1 MLKHYLSSALRG
13 MRSGRLYAA
22 INLFGL
28 AVGLAAALILG
39 QLVRSELGYD
49 QFHPDSERLV
59 RIGWTD
65 PGAEVSAAMVSPA
78 FGPALLATL
87 PEVTSYARV
96 TPVGPLLSDDDVHI
110 APERTFWADP
120 SVLDLFGFEWLEGA
134 PDLSGPDRIVLSE
147 STSRRL
153 FGDTQAVGQTV
164 LLNEE
169 DPVTITGVFRDTPA
183 KSHIHFDAIVSIS
196 ILEKWFSRSID
207 TIWDSPNYATY
218 VRLAPGVNAGQFAD
232 ALESFVDQQV
242 PVGMREGALSAMSV
256 SDIHLHSTAVGE
268 LEPAG
273 STGTLWMLGAI
284 CVLILFVAGANYV
297 NLATSRLERRR
308 REVGLRKAVG
318 ASPGHVLAQ
327 YWIESVVTAVGASL
341 LAAVMAWSLLP
352 LAAEWSGRA
361 NAIPAPSL
369 PGLLL
374 LGVGTGMVLGSL
386 AGVFPAMILSRLS
399 PGVSLRGGRSSRP
412 GHRIQQALV
421 VTQFCLAVIIVT
433 ATLVVKQQL
442 DFVRTTDLGFVP
454 EGVVSMPGIR
464 SLADDFEP
472 FRERLLANPDI
483 VAVSHAWRP
492 PGSALLFT
500 AEASV
505 EGRPATV
512 YPFFADPWYVETVGI
527 DMVAGTMYRADRAL
541 EMESGL
547 VINEAAARAFG
558 FDRPESAVGRG
569 ITYAGMDRTIVG
581 VMQDY
586 HQESLR
592 AEIAPM
598 VFLPYASNYRTV
610 LVRYA
615 AQDAADLAGF
625 LVEQW
630 KPYEGNYPVVPH
642 FLDDDL
648 DILYQKEQRL
658 AGTFGAF
665 AFLGILVS
673 CLGLL
678 GMATAAT
685 QRRRREIGIR
695 KALGASVTNVTGHML
710 REYLHLAVL
719 SLVVGLPV
727 ALIASRMW
735 LQSFAYHTSTGWV
748 IPLLAGTISIGA
760 ALLAV
765 GFEAVR
771 AGRTNPVDALRS
783 E

>member
-1 MLKHYLSSALRG
+1 MLKHYLSSAVRG

-28 AVGLAAALILG
+28 AAGLGAALVLG
-39 QLVRSELGYD
+39 QIIRSELGYD
-49 QFHPDSERLV
+49 TFHPDADRLV

-65 PGAEVSAAMVSPA
+65 PGADVSAAMVSPA
-78 FGPALLATL
+78 FGPALLETL
-87 PEVTSYARV
+87 PEVASFARV
-96 TPVGPLLSDDDVHI
+96 TPVGPLLSNNDVHI

-120 SVLDLFGFEWLEGA
+120 SVLDVFGFEWLAGT

-147 STSRRL
+147 STAQRL
-153 FGDTQAVGQTV
+153 FGDTHAVGKTV

-169 DPVTITGVFRDTPA
+169 DPVTVTGVFRDTPA

-196 ILEKWFSRSID
+196 ILEKWFNRSID

-218 VRLAPGVNAGQFAD
+218 VRLAPGVSEAQFTD
-232 ALESFVDQQV
+232 ALQSFVGRQV
-242 PVGMREGALSAMSV
+242 PDGMRDGTLFAMAV
-256 SDIHLHSTAVGE
+256 TDIHLHSTVVGE

-273 STGTLWMLGAI
+273 STSTLWMLGAI

-297 NLATSRLERRR
+297 NLVTSRLDRRR
-308 REVGLRKAVG
+308 REAGLRKAVG
-318 ASPGHVLAQ
+318 ARPGQLMTQ
-327 YWIESVVTAVGASL
+327 YWVESVVTALGAAVL
-341 LAAVMAWSLLP
+341 GAVMAWSLLP
-352 LAAEWSGRA
+352 VVAEWSGRA
-361 NAIPAPSL
+361 HTIPAPSL

-374 LGVGTGMVLGSL
+374 FGSVIGILLGSL
-386 AGVFPAMILSRLS
+386 AGLFPALVLSRLR
-399 PGVSLRGGRSSRP
+399 PGVSLRGGTSSRP
-412 GHRIQQALV
+412 GHHVQQALV

-442 DFVRTTDLGFVP
+442 DFVQSADLGFTP
-454 EGVVSMPGIR
+454 DGVVSMPGIR
-464 SLADDFEP
+464 SLAADFEP
-472 FRERLLANPDI
+472 FRERLLEHPDI

-505 EGRPATV
+505 EGRDATV
-512 YPFFADPWYVETVGI
+512 YPFFADPWYAETVRLE
-527 DMVAGTMYRADRAL
+527 MAAGTMYRANMAS

-547 VINEAAARAFG
+547 VINEAAVRAFG
-558 FDRPESAVGRG
+558 FDSPEAAVGAS
-569 ITYAGMDRTIVG
+569 INYAGRDATIVG
-581 VMQDY
+581 VARDY

-598 VFLPYASNYRTV
+598 VILPYAQNYRTV
-610 LVRYA
+610 LVRYTTR
-615 AQDAADLAGF
+615 DAAALADF

-630 KPYEGNYPVVPH
+630 KPYEGNYPVTPH

-648 DILYQKEQRL
+648 DALYQKEQRL

-665 AFLGILVS
+665 AVLGILVS

-678 GMATAAT
+678 GMATAST

-695 KALGASVTNVTGHML
+695 KALGASVSNVTGHML
-710 REYLHLAVL
+710 RDYLYLAIL
-719 SLVVGLPV
+719 SLALGLPV
-727 ALIASRMW
+727 ALVASRMW
-735 LQSFAYHTSTGWV
+735 LQSFAYHTTTGWL
-748 IPLLAGTISIGA
+748 IPLLAGALSLGA

-765 GFEAVR
+765 GFEAIR